1 MNEIQLIEWK
11 IVHSNKRFIYTWM
24 NNNEQSSINDPVFR
38 YVGFTIHFFFF
49 IQFFSCSRSA
59 FQNRLDWQIRN
70 HLNEEVLSNNNTIFP
85 IKNSILLMVRF
96 LFFCVCF
103 CFSTFW
109 WQWCVLSTFTRAN
122 KKKSTHKLSSLWR
135 ILMLFKKPWLNTINN
150 FSICMNRKLRFIY
163 IVEIKRRTSAAH
175 WWIFV
180 CVCFQN
186 CASVLRSNRTHST
199 NNFENFLFESK
210 DCVCVHCAHRQII
223 HDHLYKEFG
232 FFFSWTFC
240 IFKNWTLV
248 TLATDHNKT
257 IPNHSSCM
265 AQMYHSHRFIVF
277 VCVFIIVLYLFAG
290 VEKFFHRSFSHWL
303 QFNGV

>member
-122 KKKSTHKLSSLWR
+122 KKSTHKLSSLWR

-186 CASVLRSNRTHST
+186 CASVLRSNRTHSDKRFWK
-199 NNFENFLFESK
+199 NFIWIKRLCLCALCTPANHSWSFIQRIWFFFFLNFLHIQK
-210 DCVCVHCAHRQII
+210 
-223 HDHLYKEFG
+223 LNTGYTG
-232 FFFSWTFC
+232 YW
-240 IFKNWTLV
+240 
-248 TLATDHNKT
+248 
-257 IPNHSSCM
+257 P
-265 AQMYHSHRFIVF
+265 
-277 VCVFIIVLYLFAG
+277 
-290 VEKFFHRSFSHWL
+290 
-303 QFNGV
+303 